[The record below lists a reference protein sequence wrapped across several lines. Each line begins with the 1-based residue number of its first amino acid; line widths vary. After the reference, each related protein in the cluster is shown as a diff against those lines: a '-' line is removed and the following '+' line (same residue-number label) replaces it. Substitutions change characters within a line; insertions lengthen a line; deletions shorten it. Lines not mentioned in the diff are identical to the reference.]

1 MVEINFTLINFRGEN
16 ILLFLVQTVGRQLVE
31 QRQYRPAR
39 TRAPGTRNK
48 TLAQELGI
56 QLIDNKFYFFG
67 KNWIKAQRMWVIK
80 AHF

>member
-1 MVEINFTLINFRGEN
+1 MIIMILFRGEN

-48 TLAQELGI
+48 TLAQELGKLGLYTQSI
-56 QLIDNKFYFFG
+56 ILCLVKFEFVVLTEFE
-67 KNWIKAQRMWVIK
+67 
-80 AHF
+80 

>member
-1 MVEINFTLINFRGEN
+1 MIIVILFRGEN

-48 TLAQELGI
+48 TLAQELGK
-56 QLIDNKFYFFG
+56 LG
-67 KNWIKAQRMWVIK
+67 LCT
-80 AHF
+80 

>member
-1 MVEINFTLINFRGEN
+1 MIIVILFRGEN

-48 TLAQELGI
+48 TLAQELGK
-56 QLIDNKFYFFG
+56 LELYT
-67 KNWIKAQRMWVIK
+67 
-80 AHF
+80 